1 MNSYHLCVARAEKL
15 NFSNIYRLEEH
26 QIFAFDITFENP
38 STPHLPN
45 MQSIRAGF
53 CEDDAEWFMECVKKH
68 FHAVVGIHA
77 DTPVAVLFSGGQV
90 LAVSPLGRDLWID
103 VRKGI
108 DPSSHPLSFQALD
121 IQIKS
126 LEVY

>member
-1 MNSYHLCVARAEKL
+1 MNGYHLCIARAEKL
-15 NFSNIYRLEEH
+15 EFSRLYRLEGH
-26 QIFAFDITFENP
+26 QVFAFDITFENP

-53 CEDDAEWFMECVKKH
+53 CEDDADWFMECVKKH
-68 FHAVVGIHA
+68 FQKVGISA
-77 DTPVAVLFSGGQV
+77 DKPVAVLFSNGQI
-90 LAVSPLGRDLWID
+90 LAISPIEEDLWID

-108 DPSSHPLSFQALD
+108 NPSSHPLSFQALD
-121 IQIKS
+121 IHIKS